1 VCCFLQYIMP
11 ESSSSGFAGHKDT
24 DDTSS
29 ADSRVFGKRHHPSAS
44 DVPGSGSS
52 SPGKRPRRDDQAP
65 CGSKLDCMTCP
76 KCKCCH
82 HCGGKWATK
91 TQWRDWRDL
100 EMHFDGGS
108 RPPKTGTRIPGLSG
122 AGAIIW
128 RYVSPSSKV
137 IRAKFGVTFSFA
149 AANQTSCEGKITC
162 ACSGSLLVLRFCCP
176 CQHERH
182 IL

>member
-1 VCCFLQYIMP
+1 MP
-11 ESSSSGFAGHKDT
+11 ESSSSGLAGQQGIYD
-24 DDTSS
+24 SS
-29 ADSRVFGKRHHPSAS
+29 SPGSRESGKRQHPSAC
-44 DVPGSGSS
+44 DVPGSSGSS
-52 SPGKRPRRDDQAP
+52 SSGKRPRRDDQAP
-65 CGSKLDCMTCP
+65 CGSKPDCMTCP

-137 IRAKFGVTFSFA
+137 IRAKFGVTFTFA
-149 AANQTSCEGKITC
+149 AANQTSCEGMINC

-176 CQHERH
+176 CQQERH